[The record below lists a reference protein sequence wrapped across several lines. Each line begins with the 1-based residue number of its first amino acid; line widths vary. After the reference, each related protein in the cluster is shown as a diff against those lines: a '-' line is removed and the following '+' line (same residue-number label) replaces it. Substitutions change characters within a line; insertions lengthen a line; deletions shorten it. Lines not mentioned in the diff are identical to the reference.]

1 MNVQISKGMDSLA
14 FLAWAEGRE
23 GRYELA
29 NGRVVMMTGG
39 SVGHA
44 LVVRGLFKAL
54 DARLADSTW
63 IALTSD
69 LAVRIGHNTVR
80 YPDLVVHSRNAKLRD
95 LAATDPVLIAEVLSP
110 SSVTYDLGD
119 KAAEYLRLEGVK
131 TYLVLSQDEPKAW
144 VWVRGATGFPPGPE
158 VLTGAEAVIRI
169 PLLSS
174 ELPLAEIFREFPEP
188 GAIDEQQHDGGTPS
202 PPSDS

>member
-1 MNVQISKGMDSLA
+1 MNVQIARAMDGSA

-54 DARLADSTW
+54 DARLTGTDW

-69 LAVRIGHNTVR
+69 LAVRIGRNTVR
-80 YPDLVVHSRNAKLRD
+80 YPDVVVHAKHGKVRD
-95 LAATDPVLIAEVLSP
+95 LAATKPILIAEVLSP
-110 SSVTYDLGD
+110 SSVTNDLGD
-119 KAAEYLRLEGVK
+119 KAAEYLGLESVAA
-131 TYLVLSQDEPKAW
+131 YVVLSQDEPKAW
-144 VWVRGATGFPPGPE
+144 TWVRGVEGFPAGPE
-158 VLTGAEAVIRI
+158 VMRGNEALIRI
-169 PLLSS
+169 PLLSI
-174 ELPLAEIFREFPEP
+174 ELSLAEIYKEFPKSEGSADQQQNG
-188 GAIDEQQHDGGTPS
+188 GAADGPTA
-202 PPSDS
+202 

>member
-1 MNVQISKGMDSLA
+1 MNVQISRAMDGPA

-54 DARLADSTW
+54 DARLTDTDW

-69 LAVRIGHNTVR
+69 LAVRIGRNTVR
-80 YPDLVVHSRNAKLRD
+80 YPDVVVHTKSGKIRD
-95 LAATDPVLIAEVLSP
+95 LAATNPVLIAEVLSP
-110 SSVTYDLGD
+110 SSVTNDLGD
-119 KAAEYLRLEGVK
+119 KAAEYLHLESASAYV
-131 TYLVLSQDEPKAW
+131 VLSQDEPKAW
-144 VWVRGATGFPPGPE
+144 VWVRGAAGFAAGPE
-158 VLTGAEAVIRI
+158 VMKGGEAVIRI
-169 PLLSS
+169 PVLSI
-174 ELPLAEIFREFPEP
+174 EFPLAEVYEEFPMPDDVAEP
-188 GAIDEQQHDGGTPS
+188 QSNGGAPS
-202 PPSDS
+202 PPSA

>member
-1 MNVQISKGMDSLA
+1 MNVQISRGMDSPA

-54 DARLADSTW
+54 DARLAGTDW

-69 LAVRIGHNTVR
+69 LAVRIGRNTVR
-80 YPDLVVHSRNAKLRD
+80 YPDLVVHAKHGKIRD
-95 LAATDPVLIAEVLSP
+95 LAATNPILIAEVLSP
-110 SSVTYDLGD
+110 SSVTIDLGD
-119 KAAEYLRLEGVK
+119 KAAEYLRLESVSA
-131 TYLVLSQDEPKAW
+131 YLVLSQDQPKAW
-144 VWVRGATGFPPGPE
+144 VWLRGTEGFPAGPE
-158 VLTGAEAVIRI
+158 VMNSEEAVIRI
-169 PLLSS
+169 PLLSI
-174 ELPLAEIFREFPEP
+174 ELPLGEIYREFPTSEISADEP
-188 GAIDEQQHDGGTPS
+188 QNGGPAA
-202 PPSDS
+202 PPSA